1 MLFRYDSDV
10 KNRKYLL
17 TLLKI
22 KIMPLI
28 KIPALDALQKQIDA
42 QSSLISGVSDSIT
55 SIHSQAASD
64 FSATKV
70 ALDLIHADITN
81 LKGTVQRVI
90 DILQGVFTT
99 LGVEEI
105 LPSVD
110 VPVVLTPTV
119 LPTPDPTPIVEAT
132 PSAPVISTEVTN
144 LPSTQIAITAE
155 VLQGVPLSNIPDRV
169 VSLGLVD
176 SDSEGAFSIKNLS
189 SSIISLSSGE
199 RIFPGGSINFTRI
212 KTEGALV
219 IGVPSILNP

>member
-1 MLFRYDSDV
+1 MS
-10 KNRKYLL
+10 
-17 TLLKI
+17 
-22 KIMPLI
+22 LI

-119 LPTPDPTPIVEAT
+119 LPTVLPTPDPTPVVEAT

-169 VSLGLVD
+169 VSLGLMD

-189 SSIISLSSGE
+189 SSSISLSSGE